1 MSRITSDGNTF
12 LAIIYYYNFVQ
23 IPHILST
30 SITTTR
36 RYIKYY
42 FIKYFIKYYFTIKF
56 IYLYIF
62 KNKSK
67 KIRQDSFLCRTKYLS
82 HNKIKVS

>member
-12 LAIIYYYNFVQ
+12 LAIICTILYKF
-23 IPHILST
+23 HILST